1 MSNLFHNSLSRAV
14 MATTLQILGASAISI
29 GAGLIF
35 IPAGLIIAGI
45 FALLFG
51 LAAERK

>member
-1 MSNLFHNSLSRAV
+1 

-29 GAGLIF
+29 GAGLVF
-35 IPAGLIIAGI
+35 IPAGLIIAGV

>member
-1 MSNLFHNSLSRAV
+1 
-14 MATTLQILGASAISI
+14 MATTLQVIGATAISFGAS
-29 GAGLIF
+29 LIF
-35 IPAGLIIAGI
+35 IPAGLIIAGV

>member
-1 MSNLFHNSLSRAV
+1 
-14 MATTLQILGASAISI
+14 MATTLQIIGASAISV
-29 GAGLIF
+29 GAGFIF

>member
-1 MSNLFHNSLSRAV
+1 MFHNSLSKAA

-45 FALLFG
+45 FLLLFG